1 MPFVV
6 SIGYNM
12 DNVDLKENPAL
23 VYHRIIEAF
32 KYAYA
37 RRTLLAD
44 PDIEK
49 SVKSLISDMVSE
61 KTARKIMKAISDT
74 TTYAPQHYGGKY
86 DLPVKTGTTH
96 LVVVAQNGDAV
107 TVMDTVNG

>member
-1 MPFVV
+1 
-6 SIGYNM
+6 M
-12 DNVDLKENPAL
+12 DAADLKETPAL

-49 SVKSLISDMVSE
+49 SVKEVVDEMVNE
-61 KTARKIMKAISDT
+61 KTGIKIMKSISDLRT
-74 TTYAPQHYGGKY
+74 FLPQHYGGKY

-96 LVVVAQNGDAV
+96 LVVVGQNGDAV

>member
-1 MPFVV
+1 
-6 SIGYNM
+6 M
-12 DNVDLKENPAL
+12 DAADLKETPAL

-37 RRTLLAD
+37 KRTLLAD

-49 SVKSLISDMVSE
+49 SVRKVVKEMISE
-61 KTARKIMKAISDT
+61 KTAKKIMKSISDIKT
-74 TTYAPQHYGGKY
+74 FPPEHYGGKY
-86 DLPVKTGTTH
+86 DLQVKTGTTH

>member
-1 MPFVV
+1 
-6 SIGYNM
+6 M
-12 DNVDLKENPAL
+12 DAADLKETPAL

-44 PDIEK
+44 PEIEK
-49 SVKSLISDMVSE
+49 SVKSVVKDMISENVA
-61 KTARKIMKAISDT
+61 KKIMKSISDLKT
-74 TTYAPQHYGGKY
+74 FPPHHYGGKY

-96 LVVVAQNGDAV
+96 LVVIAQNGDAV

>member
-1 MPFVV
+1 
-6 SIGYNM
+6 M
-12 DNVDLKENPAL
+12 DAADLKENPGL
-23 VYHRIIEAF
+23 VSHRIIEAF

-49 SVKSLISDMVSE
+49 SVKGVVRDMVSE
-61 KTARKIMKAISDT
+61 KTARKIIKAISDER
-74 TTYAPQHYGGKY
+74 TYPPKHYGGKY
-86 DLPVKTGTTH
+86 ELPVKTGTTH

>member
-1 MPFVV
+1 
-6 SIGYNM
+6 M
-12 DNVDLKENPAL
+12 DAADLKETPAL

-32 KYAYA
+32 KFAYA

-49 SVKSLISDMVSE
+49 SVKAVVAEMVSE
-61 KTARKIMKAISDT
+61 ANAKKIMKSISDLKT
-74 TTYAPQHYGGKY
+74 FPPQHYGGKY

-96 LVVVAQNGDAV
+96 LVVVGQNGDAV

>member
-1 MPFVV
+1 MLLT
-6 SIGYNM
+6 GYDM
-12 DNVDLKENPAL
+12 EAADLKEEPAL

-49 SVKSLISDMVSE
+49 GVRKVVSDMVSE
-61 KTARKIMKAISDT
+61 KTAKKIMKAISDKK
-74 TTYAPQHYGGKY
+74 TYSTKHYGGKY

>member
-1 MPFVV
+1 
-6 SIGYNM
+6 M
-12 DNVDLKENPAL
+12 DAADLKETPAL

-37 RRTLLAD
+37 KRTLLAD
-44 PDIEK
+44 PLVEK
-49 SVKSLISDMVSE
+49 NVKAVIREMVSE
-61 KTARKIMKAISDT
+61 KVGEKIMKSISDLKT
-74 TTYAPQHYGGKY
+74 FPPHHYGGKY

-96 LVVVAQNGDAV
+96 LVVIAQNGDAV